1 MSRGTV
7 SELRNLRASPAHARK
22 ASTADRRGHALLEL
36 RNAGRRRNTAA
47 DCRVAIEPQRR
58 TWVEDG
64 IALDAAGRGH
74 VWLLRKVK
82 ALDGIRGAGSVWMR
96 VGVAAGTQGKS
107 QNEQSAVTHYC
118 TKTWQ
123 L

>member
-7 SELRNLRASPAHARK
+7 SELRHLRASPAHARK
-22 ASTADRRGHALLEL
+22 PSAADRRGQALLEL

-58 TWVEDG
+58 TRIENR
-64 IALDAAGRGH
+64 IALDAAGCGD

-82 ALDGIRGAGSVWMR
+82 ALRGIRGAGGIWTR
-96 VGVAAGTQGKS
+96 VGVAAVTESKS
-107 QNEQSAVTHYC
+107 QNEQSTGTHYC